1 MKALFSKKAAADDM
15 GEEIGSQPNVVDDSA
30 PSAVK
35 VLIKEKKESSIKKN
49 STGVTFFI
57 EKLTLQ
63 S

>member
-30 PSAVK
+30 LSAVK
-35 VLIKEKKESSIKKN
+35 VLIKEKKVSSIKN
-49 STGVTFFI
+49 STGVTKFI
-57 EKLTLQ
+57 EELTLQ